1 MTNQDEFIDSHEV
14 EAQSLPAVLSAKEL
28 DDFQSPAE
36 VTNNPADSAFVYLQK
51 IARVPLLS
59 QQQEIEL
66 FQQFEKAAQRIT
78 ELFDQ
83 LPPPILQSVQLRF
96 KQRRNRNPETKQ
108 VSDSGQR
115 GRWWSSM
122 QIAAILD
129 QIDQEIKGYQGIE
142 IGGSQSLRCLDSL
155 WLALNDATRKMRQL
169 KKEIVEANL
178 LLVASIAKRYLFNGN
193 PLSFLDLMQ
202 EGSIGLMKAV
212 DKFDLQKGCRFTTY
226 AYWWVKQTITRS
238 LDNQSRTIRVPGHLR
253 AARRS
258 IGKAQSLLF
267 HHLERDPNMKEL
279 AEEVGLNQTRV
290 AEILQATSGMFSL
303 DSPLSDSSPDAT
315 ISDFLPDENE
325 TSPDQDL
332 LLTSEKEVIDK
343 FLSVLSP
350 REKLVV
356 QLRYGLTDGNEY
368 TLAELGSI
376 LELSR
381 ERVRQIQEE
390 ALDKLRHPTRLKYLE
405 EISDGKVLK

>member
-96 KQRRNRNPETKQ
+96 KQRRNRKPETKQ
-108 VSDSGQR
+108 VSDSGQG

-212 DKFDLQKGCRFTTY
+212 NKFDLQKGC
-226 AYWWVKQTITRS
+226 
-238 LDNQSRTIRVPGHLR
+238 SR
-253 AARRS
+253 
-258 IGKAQSLLF
+258 
-267 HHLERDPNMKEL
+267 
-279 AEEVGLNQTRV
+279 
-290 AEILQATSGMFSL
+290 
-303 DSPLSDSSPDAT
+303 
-315 ISDFLPDENE
+315 
-325 TSPDQDL
+325 
-332 LLTSEKEVIDK
+332 
-343 FLSVLSP
+343 
-350 REKLVV
+350 
-356 QLRYGLTDGNEY
+356 
-368 TLAELGSI
+368 
-376 LELSR
+376 
-381 ERVRQIQEE
+381 
-390 ALDKLRHPTRLKYLE
+390 
-405 EISDGKVLK
+405 